1 MLVAAFNDDNPATA
15 QLTEG
20 IKSMPL
26 DIMAATLG
34 IKAGKVNDFDQNR
47 QKYPKTNSSNS
58 HDRVNLPNIYL
69 VIFLYYGSKIQ
80 MTHDERS
87 RESFRKEKK
96 HHKFMVQKCQRKKN
110 KMNFTNTVENQ

>member
-58 HDRVNLPNIYL
+58 HDRVNLSNIYL

-87 RESFRKEKK
+87 RESFRKEKNITSLWCK
-96 HHKFMVQKCQRKKN
+96 SVKERKIK
-110 KMNFTNTVENQ
+110 